1 MFLHY
6 KKVLTPGFVCM
17 QEARFKHYLFEGE
30 CDFSS
35 LDVWPVQNVLC
46 ESAVACWDVS
56 PVIVKRTSSTYSLLF
71 AKLVFFF
78 FTLVV
83 WLKIHH
89 NQKLVDWIW
98 KKKSPLKAEQVKTG

>member
-56 PVIVKRTSSTYSLLF
+56 SVIVKRTSSTYSLLF
-71 AKLVFFF
+71 AKLVFFLNF
-78 FTLVV
+78 SCVTKNTSQSKVNRLN
-83 WLKIHH
+83 L
-89 NQKLVDWIW
+89 
-98 KKKSPLKAEQVKTG
+98 KKSPLKAEQVKTG

>member
-17 QEARFKHYLFEGE
+17 QQARFKHYLFEGE

-78 FTLVV
+78 FYFSCVTKNTSQSKVSRLN
-83 WLKIHH
+83 L
-89 NQKLVDWIW
+89 